1 MPVRSKSKLSRVSSR
16 VGKKFQNIQKNI
28 KKKVKK
34 YYEKICY
41 IKLNWYIC
49 TSQTRNGDGFYRTTK
64 KMLKLNI
71 DKKVNEIFETNDYSK
86 FKMILGN
93 RRIKQSKVDNLVKKM
108 RRKGW
113 LKTVEITVNELFEII
128 DGQHRFIAVQLLGIS
143 FRYKIVKNTGIEEV
157 RETNEGSNN
166 WSLSDYIPSY
176 SSKGIKSYVQL
187 ENFKRDF
194 PELNLSICQMLLSN
208 SMGNPSRELFESGD
222 WKIKDYNTGIL
233 WGGYV
238 MSLKPLFSG
247 WKRVIFV
254 RGLIKVLMNKPEFN
268 FQEFLHKVE
277 LRPNMLVPCGT
288 TIQYVEMIETIYNYK
303 RTNKVSLKY

>member
-1 MPVRSKSKLSRVSSR
+1 MFVIL
-16 VGKKFQNIQKNI
+16 ITI
-28 KKKVKK
+28 
-34 YYEKICY
+34 Y
-41 IKLNWYIC
+41 YIC
-49 TSQTRNGDGFYRTTK
+49 INKHTNKTGDRGTERNTQ
-64 KMLKLNI
+64 MLKLNI

-86 FKMILGN
+86 FKMIIGN

-108 RRKGW
+108 RKKGW

-222 WKIKDYNTGIL
+222 WKIKDYNTGVL

>member
-1 MPVRSKSKLSRVSSR
+1 MFVILIS
-16 VGKKFQNIQKNI
+16 I
-28 KKKVKK
+28 
-34 YYEKICY
+34 Y
-41 IKLNWYIC
+41 YIC
-49 TSQTRNGDGFYRTTK
+49 INKTQTSLGTGDTEQNTQ
-64 KMLKLNI
+64 MLKLNI

-86 FKMILGN
+86 FKMIDGN
-93 RRIKQSKVDNLVKKM
+93 RKIKQSKVDNLIKKM
-108 RRKGW
+108 RKRGW
-113 LKTVEITVNELFEII
+113 LPTVEITVNELFQII
-128 DGQHRFIAVQLLGIS
+128 DGQHRFNAVQEVGIS
-143 FRYKIVKNTGIEEV
+143 FRYKIVKNTGIDEV

-166 WSLSDYIPSY
+166 WSLSDYLPSF

-187 ENFKRDF
+187 ENFKLDF

-208 SMGNPSRELFESGD
+208 SMGNPSREKFESGD
-222 WKIKDYNTGIL
+222 WKVKDYNTGVL

-288 TIQYVEMIETIYNYK
+288 TDQYVEMIERIYNHG
-303 RTNKVSLKY
+303 RSQKVNLRY

>member
-1 MPVRSKSKLSRVSSR
+1 MYQEKQTSPGTGDTEQNKS
-16 VGKKFQNIQKNI
+16 
-28 KKKVKK
+28 
-34 YYEKICY
+34 
-41 IKLNWYIC
+41 
-49 TSQTRNGDGFYRTTK
+49 
-64 KMLKLNI
+64 MLKLNI
-71 DKKVNEIFETNDYSK
+71 DKRVNEIFETNDYSK
-86 FKMILGN
+86 FKMIGGN
-93 RRIKQSKVDNLVKKM
+93 RKIKQSKVDNLIKKM

-113 LKTVEITVNELFEII
+113 LNTVEITVNELYQII
-128 DGQHRFIAVQLLGIS
+128 DGQHRFKAVQEVGIS
-143 FRYKIVKNTGIEEV
+143 FRYKIVKNTGIDEV

-166 WSLSDYIPSY
+166 WSLSDYLPSF

-187 ENFKRDF
+187 ENFKLDF

-208 SMGNPSRELFESGD
+208 SMGNPSREKFESGD
-222 WKIKDYNTGIL
+222 WKVKDYNTGVL

-238 MSLKPLFSG
+238 MSLKPIFSG

-288 TIQYVEMIETIYNYK
+288 TDQYVEMIERIYNHG
-303 RTNKVSLKY
+303 RSQKVNLRY